1 MKKTCFLCDYQG
13 EMQKKSS
20 VENRNIFKCPNCS
33 VQFMHPQ
40 TSEEEL
46 NQIYSNENYPTCSFD
61 KGFENEII
69 KMKRKTFN
77 NILNKVISYCKGG
90 NILDIGCS
98 SGILLEEAKLLGFNP
113 YGIEISE
120 YASSIAKK
128 RIGEDKIYNGSLEN
142 APFKKN
148 YFNLITMI
156 DIIEHVRNPI
166 DALLKAREYLNITTN
181 SNGGGYCMITT
192 SNTDSLSAKIMGKR
206 WLHYNSEHLNY
217 FNIKSMQKLSELT
230 GFKIIKYGTL
240 LKTMRLNYM
249 YFQLKEHN
257 NKLLSNFVKYANYT
271 PLISK
276 IDFPILSGDFYLILE
291 KI

>member
-1 MKKTCFLCDYQG
+1 MKCFLCDYQG
-13 EMQKKSS
+13 EMKIKSS

-192 SNTDSLSAKIMGKR
+192 PNTDSLSAKIMGKR

-249 YFQLKEHN
+249 YFQVKEHN

>member
-1 MKKTCFLCDYQG
+1 M
-13 EMQKKSS
+13 
-20 VENRNIFKCPNCS
+20 
-33 VQFMHPQ
+33 
-40 TSEEEL
+40 
-46 NQIYSNENYPTCSFD
+46 
-61 KGFENEII
+61 
-69 KMKRKTFN
+69 
-77 NILNKVISYCKGG
+77 
-90 NILDIGCS
+90 
-98 SGILLEEAKLLGFNP
+98 GFNP

-128 RIGEDKIYNGSLEN
+128 RIGEDKVYNGSLEN

-156 DIIEHVRNPI
+156 DTIEHVRNPI
-166 DALLKAREYLNITTN
+166 EALLKAREYLNITIN

-192 SNTDSLSAKIMGKR
+192 PNTDSLSAKIMGKR